1 MIEYL
6 KKVVKNNNIED
17 IYLTGFVDVEN
28 GIAQFCHDLR
38 FMYFE
43 INNKYIEF
51 EVVEQFS
58 KLKIRIVDSIEY
70 NFEIDKD
77 VIKAKSDLEQ
87 NEEEFKAQSLLAKEL
102 LQKLEIQK
110 QKQSQTRIVAEKLAE
125 LKATLPDY
133 DELSQKSILFEQ
145 NKSFVKRGA
154 DFVLKTEKTIADIE
168 SEIIREISRE
178 NGFVI
183 ATGGGAVLRPENDMS
198 YGCPSI
204 FARGRSNTLSS
215 PP

>member
-77 VIKAKSDLEQ
+77 VIKAKSSVSEIVLNDTMSAGNNISTIIFYNLV
-87 NEEEFKAQSLLAKEL
+87 EECLICDAIEIELTNGQIIFLDPSFYFGINIGGKE
-102 LQKLEIQK
+102 QK
-110 QKQSQTRIVAEKLAE
+110 QLWKEN
-125 LKATLPDY
+125 LKENAIISETL
-133 DELSQKSILFEQ
+133 I
-145 NKSFVKRGA
+145 N
-154 DFVLKTEKTIADIE
+154 
-168 SEIIREISRE
+168 
-178 NGFVI
+178 N
-183 ATGGGAVLRPENDMS
+183 
-198 YGCPSI
+198 
-204 FARGRSNTLSS
+204 
-215 PP
+215 